1 PPLGRGLPLP
11 ALARAVRVRL
21 ERQGPAPDAPAGPP
35 GAGGGR
41 EEPAGAQRA
50 AARRRA
56 SRGEPVKSTGA
67 ASRHPEL
74 RIRRPLVRPSSDAR
88 RVLRLVRGL
97 PRHAL
102 ALGALLVVLCMA
114 RVWLRLETVNLGY
127 ELSSARQ
134 MQLRLEHE
142 RQALEGEIA
151 TLRDPARVADIARRR
166 LRSEERRVGKVVV
179 LP

>member
-1 PPLGRGLPLP
+1 
-11 ALARAVRVRL
+11 VR
-21 ERQGPAPDAPAGPP
+21 
-35 GAGGGR
+35 
-41 EEPAGAQRA
+41 
-50 AARRRA
+50 
-56 SRGEPVKSTGA
+56 STGA

-74 RIRRPLVRPSSDAR
+74 RIRRPLVRPSADAA

-97 PRHAL
+97 PRQAL
-102 ALGALLVVLCMA
+102 VLGAFLLVLCVA

-142 RQALEGEIA
+142 RQELEVEIA
-151 TLRDPARVADIARRR
+151 TLRDPARIADIARRR
-166 LRSEERRVGKVVV
+166 LGMRDPEKGQVVV